1 MLATPCLFTLRRV
14 AGFLYLLFIQSK
26 VVSHYMDK
34 VKILRSFLRCVS
46 FCTAD
51 SYDIPSLA
59 AYFRKKGYFIRISRD
74 FLHVTNLKR
83 QGDIFF
89 FNHGSFVCWGF
100 KKNFE
105 ARLVDA
111 VKEFSVH
118 PLSHVESDHFYFR
131 YGDET
136 TIDTHERLRLDIIT
150 LDSSDAQIKLA
161 ISYGLA
167 QSIKLEAFEEAIQ
180 QAIKKNSY
188 LPEEIATHGI
198 ISLSRRAI
206 FKRMGEIFIAR
217 SSININIEYLD
228 APEFF
233 WRNPSL
239 EPFYIMTKKFL
250 DIQSRVMA
258 LNQKLDV
265 LQELLDILNSQV
277 QHRYSSLLESIIILL
292 IAVEIIISLFQF
304 HVV

>member
-1 MLATPCLFTLRRV
+1 MHKA
-14 AGFLYLLFIQSK
+14 
-26 VVSHYMDK
+26 
-34 VKILRSFLRCVS
+34 KILRSFLRCVA

-51 SYDIPSLA
+51 SYDILGLA
-59 AYFRKKGYFIRISRD
+59 TYFRKKGYFTRVSRD
-74 FLHVTNLKR
+74 FLHVSNLKR

-89 FNHGSFVCWGF
+89 FQHGCFVTWGY
-100 KKNFE
+100 KKKFE
-105 ARLVDA
+105 ERLIELIKDY
-111 VKEFSVH
+111 SVH
-118 PLSHVESDHFYFR
+118 PSPSIESDLFYYQ
-131 YGDET
+131 YGEET

-150 LDSSDAQIKLA
+150 LDSQESQIKLA

-167 QSIKLEAFEEAIQ
+167 QSIKLEAFEEAIKE
-180 QAIKKNSY
+180 AIKKNNY
-188 LPEEIATHGI
+188 LPEEIATRGI

-217 SSININIEYLD
+217 SSINLNIEYLD
-228 APEFF
+228 APEYF

-250 DIQSRVMA
+250 DIPSRVMA